1 MCLTLLK
8 ALDSSKQYII
18 VYKFQFLPIS
28 YKILMTEIC
37 FVLKHQLLVNIHLCS
52 HHCHTV
58 KPVLSSTVLGS
69 HPVLSCGLLKS
80 PVCFPS
86 VMVIFTS
93 IEWSN
98 L

>member
-1 MCLTLLK
+1 MYLTLLK

-52 HHCHTV
+52 HQTCIKQHSIRQSPSIKLWVV
-58 KPVLSSTVLGS
+58 KVPSLFPIS
-69 HPVLSCGLLKS
+69 HGNFHLY
-80 PVCFPS
+80 
-86 VMVIFTS
+86 
-93 IEWSN
+93 
-98 L
+98 